1 MPNHPHNSDP
11 SPPSPSN
18 QPLQLTSDARD
29 NIAPDTNP
37 PYRGRL
43 ATERNPFDGDP
54 AHVGASP
61 PARDSAFGGPPGVAA
76 DGGVPGTAGGPPP
89 GTAPA
94 PHADC
99 RVARDGAPTASPV
112 PADGPDPHPSLA
124 HVGASPPARDSAFGG
139 PPGVAADGG
148 VPGTAGG
155 PPPGT
160 APAPHADCRVAR
172 DGAPAASPVPADGPD
187 PHPSLD
193 PDAHGRVARRVPS
206 PLEVA
211 AGLASEPIGSTEEA
225 AAAAAETAPTHRP
238 TATLPA
244 SAPARPAG
252 SDSLES
258 NRVTSHA
265 RQFIES
271 VPGATPQDVASSL
284 SLTNPA
290 EEVEL
295 RVAAHRCGSWWCSR
309 CARSRAM
316 RFRHALL
323 PRISEWRQPT
333 MITLTVDR
341 SGWPDGAESVW
352 EHVSSKSL
360 VARLMRRL
368 GIDRWLWVVEWQS
381 ASGEGWPHWHVLV
394 DWPGFVDYREV
405 RRLWWGLWNI
415 GNIDVKPVGA
425 RGGIWYLS
433 AYMTKGCSKHP
444 QWILERR
451 QTVRKCGGSKA
462 MGPC

>member
-160 APAPHADCRVAR
+160 APAPPRRLPRCSRWCPCRIAGPRRRAR
-172 DGAPAASPVPADGPD
+172 PPPVVGPRRPRPRCSQGAQPTGSRRRLGVRANRFN
-187 PHPSLD
+187 
-193 PDAHGRVARRVPS
+193 GRSCCSCCGNCPN
-206 PLEVA
+206 P
-211 AGLASEPIGSTEEA
+211 
-225 AAAAAETAPTHRP
+225 PTHRDI
-238 TATLPA
+238 TCI
-244 SAPARPAG
+244 RPG
-252 SDSLES
+252 PS
-258 NRVTSHA
+258 
-265 RQFIES
+265 
-271 VPGATPQDVASSL
+271 G
-284 SLTNPA
+284 
-290 EEVEL
+290 
-295 RVAAHRCGSWWCSR
+295 
-309 CARSRAM
+309 
-316 RFRHALL
+316 RFR
-323 PRISEWRQPT
+323 
-333 MITLTVDR
+333 
-341 SGWPDGAESVW
+341 
-352 EHVSSKSL
+352 
-360 VARLMRRL
+360 
-368 GIDRWLWVVEWQS
+368 
-381 ASGEGWPHWHVLV
+381 
-394 DWPGFVDYREV
+394 
-405 RRLWWGLWNI
+405 
-415 GNIDVKPVGA
+415 
-425 RGGIWYLS
+425 
-433 AYMTKGCSKHP
+433 
-444 QWILERR
+444 
-451 QTVRKCGGSKA
+451 
-462 MGPC
+462 